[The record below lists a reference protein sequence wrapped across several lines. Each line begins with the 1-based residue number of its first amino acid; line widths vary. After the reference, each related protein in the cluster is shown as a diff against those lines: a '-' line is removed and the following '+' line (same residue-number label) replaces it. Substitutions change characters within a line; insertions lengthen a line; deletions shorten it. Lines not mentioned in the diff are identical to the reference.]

1 MDEIIKW
8 AIEIQ
13 SLAQAGLEYGAGV
26 YDLERYKRLRE
37 ISAEMMS
44 YKTDIPIEKV
54 TDLFCNEKGY
64 QTPKI
69 DTRAVIF
76 KDDKILLVY
85 ENDGYWTLPGG
96 WCEVTETIATNTIKE
111 AKEEAGVNVKPLR
124 IIAIQDRNKH
134 NKPITVYSICKIF
147 VLCEL
152 LGGEFK
158 ENSETIK
165 MEYFA
170 LNELPEN
177 ISDDKSTKEQI
188 QMCFK
193 AKDDKNWKVEFD

>member
-13 SLAQAGLEYGAGV
+13 SLAQAGLEYGTGV

>member
-13 SLAQAGLEYGAGV
+13 SLAQAGLEYGTGV

-85 ENDGYWTLPGG
+85 ENEGYWTLPGG

>member
-13 SLAQAGLEYGAGV
+13 SLAQAGLEYGTGV

-37 ISAEMMS
+37 ISAEMMG

>member
-13 SLAQAGLEYGAGV
+13 SLAQAGLEYGTGV

-44 YKTDIPIEKV
+44 YKTDISIEKV

>member
-13 SLAQAGLEYGAGV
+13 SLAQAGLEYGTGV

-152 LGGEFK
+152 LGREFK

>member
-13 SLAQAGLEYGAGV
+13 SLAQAGLEYGTGV

-193 AKDDKNWKVEFD
+193 AKDDKNWKGEFD

>member
-13 SLAQAGLEYGAGV
+13 SLAQAGLEYGTGV

-96 WCEVTETIATNTIKE
+96 WCEVTETIATNIIKE